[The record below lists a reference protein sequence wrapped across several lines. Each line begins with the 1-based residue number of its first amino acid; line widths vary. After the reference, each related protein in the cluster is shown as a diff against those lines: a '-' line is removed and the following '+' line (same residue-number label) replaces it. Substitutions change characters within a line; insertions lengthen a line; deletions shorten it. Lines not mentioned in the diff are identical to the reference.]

1 LTEVEQIADSICI
14 VDKGRAIV
22 TGVLDDLKARYQR
35 LQVVLENESAVPARW
50 VEGVD
55 HVRREGRTLS
65 ILASGNISAIVGQ
78 IESLPGATFER
89 FPVGL
94 KEIFLENVRS
104 DENALV

>member
-1 LTEVEQIADSICI
+1 MNEVKQIADSICI

-35 LQVVLENESAVPARW
+35 LQVVLGDESAAPARW

-55 HVRREGRTLS
+55 HVRRDGRTIS
-65 ILASGNISAIVGQ
+65 ILASGNLNGIVGQ